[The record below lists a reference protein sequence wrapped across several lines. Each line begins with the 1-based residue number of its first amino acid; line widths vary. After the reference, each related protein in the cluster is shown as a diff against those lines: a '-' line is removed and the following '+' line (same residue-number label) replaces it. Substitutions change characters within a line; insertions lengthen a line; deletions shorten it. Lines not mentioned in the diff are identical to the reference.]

1 MGISRSAFLRRAG
14 VALAEMALSGTSP
27 VLEVRDGPL
36 TENDIQA
43 TNYHFDSNRGTPK
56 ITYLCDATP
65 SDHPCVWWGWFGSD
79 RTTVAAQP
87 PHPTASQSYPEPSL
101 RQEY

>member
-65 SDHPCVWWGWFGSD
+65 SDHPCVWWGMV
-79 RTTVAAQP
+79 RIR
-87 PHPTASQSYPEPSL
+87 PHHSCSSARPTASQSYPEPSL